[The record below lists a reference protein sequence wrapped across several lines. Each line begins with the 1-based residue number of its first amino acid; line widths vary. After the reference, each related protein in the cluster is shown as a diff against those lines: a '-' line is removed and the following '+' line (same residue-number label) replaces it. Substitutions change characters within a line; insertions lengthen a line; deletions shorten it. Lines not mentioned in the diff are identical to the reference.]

1 MGHKCFYAFI
11 SNEFLVD
18 QVFKGLDPEVF
29 EKRFSIYPFLLS
41 LLQKKQRFFLR
52 GTFFDLILGL
62 KRSAEPCAMHVCV
75 VYIPTLSACKVF
87 NM

>member
-29 EKRFSIYPFLLS
+29 EKRFSIFPFFIIIATKETEILS
-41 LLQKKQRFFLR
+41 LR
-52 GTFFDLILGL
+52 
-62 KRSAEPCAMHVCV
+62 HV
-75 VYIPTLSACKVF
+75 F
-87 NM
+87 